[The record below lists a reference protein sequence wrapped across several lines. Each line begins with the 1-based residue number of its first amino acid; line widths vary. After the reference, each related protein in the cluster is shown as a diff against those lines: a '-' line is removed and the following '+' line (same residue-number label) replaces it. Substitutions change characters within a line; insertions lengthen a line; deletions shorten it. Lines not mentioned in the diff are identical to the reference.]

1 MGKQKY
7 SRVASNDEDEPLPV
21 RQSGQ
26 SAIGVLWQTAATDPP
41 IAKQFRPKKRG
52 DELWVEMAA
61 TMPSCRTGDARVF
74 APHCVLEWARWI
86 ALLMVPAA
94 KVALIG
100 GAVGLLLVLNCSSA
114 APNSQ
119 SLRCADPHAVVVGV
133 ASLGFGT
140 AALAAVVRV
149 LCAERAA
156 RVDEAVQDRPRPMAS
171 P

>member
-61 TMPSCRTGDARVF
+61 KMPS
-74 APHCVLEWARWI
+74 ES
-86 ALLMVPAA
+86 
-94 KVALIG
+94 
-100 GAVGLLLVLNCSSA
+100 GASWSPRSGISMSSSA
-114 APNSQ
+114 
-119 SLRCADPHAVVVGV
+119 
-133 ASLGFGT
+133 
-140 AALAAVVRV
+140 
-149 LCAERAA
+149 RAA
-156 RVDEAVQDRPRPMAS
+156 TSVG
-171 P
+171 